1 MAENIEIIKG
11 VNIRDPYDSELSYFK
26 KNPTVS
32 GMATEDNKVILNPY
46 SGLNNIQKRAVAM
59 NEAVRVLMKNE
70 SSLKP
75 NFALT
80 EEQKYF
86 LDSNT
91 YKDAT
96 QEDRQATI
104 AARIFS
110 GDSSAGEATKEQ
122 IDFVEKLKK
131 FTGVE

>member
-1 MAENIEIIKG
+1 MAGSIEIIKG
-11 VNIRDPYDSELSYFK
+11 VQIRDPYESELSYFRN
-26 KNPTVS
+26 NPTVA

-46 SGLNNIQKRAVAM
+46 SELNSIQKRAVAM
-59 NEAVRVLMKNE
+59 NEAVRFLMKNE

-75 NFALT
+75 NFGLT
-80 EEQKYF
+80 KEQKYF

-91 YKDAT
+91 YKNAT
-96 QEDRQATI
+96 QEDRMATI

-122 IDFVEKLKK
+122 IDFVNKLKK